1 MSLLPAAKLEIAWCG
16 ETIIFTPV
24 IDPWKKYLIT
34 DVVYIWVG
42 GGERATY
49 YKEQRIRKNYN
60 VLITW
65 NS

>member
-1 MSLLPAAKLEIAWCG
+1 MTLLPAAKIEVAWCG
-16 ETIIFTPV
+16 EKIFTPV
-24 IDPWKKYLIT
+24 IDLWKKYLLLMLSMLAHM
-34 DVVYIWVG
+34 

>member
-16 ETIIFTPV
+16 ETVIFTPV

-42 GGERATY
+42 GGERARY
-49 YKEQRIRKNYN
+49 I
-60 VLITW
+60 L
-65 NS
+65 

>member
-34 DVVYIWVG
+34 DVMGGW
-42 GGERATY
+42 GGESY
-49 YKEQRIRKNYN
+49 ILNKEQKIRKN
-60 VLITW
+60 
-65 NS
+65 